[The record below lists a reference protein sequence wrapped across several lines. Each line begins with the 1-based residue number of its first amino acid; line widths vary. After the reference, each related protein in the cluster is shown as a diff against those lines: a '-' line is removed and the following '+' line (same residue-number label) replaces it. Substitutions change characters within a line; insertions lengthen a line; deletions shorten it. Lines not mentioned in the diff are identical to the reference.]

1 MRLKIVSCVLTV
13 IMLASPVAVVAQ
25 STTSPLVVLTDLE
38 RALYGQEQPGALL
51 ARVEAVELD
60 IFGTA
65 QTGPVMTRIDRIH
78 EFLAGD
84 LKGSGLKLQLNL
96 VEWGFL
102 EQLTANEPLIRRLER
117 IEVEFIGGPQ
127 SGPVVERV
135 EQLMLY
141 IWGTTKLDTAPVKV
155 PMETL
160 VEIQILTTVDSAVN
174 KVGDLVKYQVASDLV
189 VDGRIVI
196 PRGSQGVG
204 KITEVVKAGGLGK
217 SGRVVIDFGSV
228 GAFDGKN
235 IRLQVAEKA
244 LERNSR
250 LELAAGASMAGVL
263 LLGGPIGL
271 DGGYFI
277 KGEDV
282 KIEAGSKFFVETEIE
297 YQTRGF
303 RLVPA
308 N

>member
-1 MRLKIVSCVLTV
+1 MKLKAVSCIL
-13 IMLASPVAVVAQ
+13 AVVLLVSPFTVAAQ
-25 STTSPLVVLTDLE
+25 STTSPLAVLSELE
-38 RALYGQEQPGALL
+38 RVLFGQEQPGALL
-51 ARVEAVELD
+51 ARVEAIEVE

-65 QTGPVMTRIDRIH
+65 QSGPVMTRIDRID
-78 EFLAGD
+78 EYLSGD

-102 EQLTANEPLIRRLER
+102 EKLTANEPLVRRLER
-117 IEVEFIGGPQ
+117 IEMEFIGEPQ
-127 SGPVVERV
+127 SGSIVDRV
-135 EQLMLY
+135 DQLMMY
-141 IWGTTKLDTAPVKV
+141 IWGTTKLDAVSIKV
-155 PMETL
+155 PAETL
-160 VEIQILTTVDSAVN
+160 VEIQILTSVDSALN
-174 KVGDLVKYQVASDLV
+174 KVGDLVKYQVASDV
-189 VDGRIVI
+189 AVDGRIVI

-228 GAFDGKN
+228 SAFDGKN
-235 IRLQVAEKA
+235 IRLRVAEKA

-271 DGGYFI
+271 VSGYFI

-282 KIEAGSKFFVETEIE
+282 QIEAGSKFFVETEIE
-297 YQTRGF
+297 YQTLGF